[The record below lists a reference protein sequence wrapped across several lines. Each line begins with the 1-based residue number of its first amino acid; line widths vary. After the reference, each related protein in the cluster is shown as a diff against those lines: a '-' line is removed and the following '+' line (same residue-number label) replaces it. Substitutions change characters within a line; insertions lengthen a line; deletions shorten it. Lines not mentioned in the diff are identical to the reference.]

1 MALEDCQAE
10 IVTANNMTESLNV
23 NVGVIQ
29 SDALPFLR
37 FNLVL
42 NYIIKKV
49 AIRGNISTKVVQSN
63 AYTDDVVIITWNLKA
78 SEEALQKLD
87 NTAQEKD

>member
-23 NVGVIQ
+23 NVGVRQ
-29 SDALPFLR
+29 RDALSFLR

-63 AYTDDVVIITWNLKA
+63 AYTDDVIITCNLKA
-78 SEEALQKLD
+78 SKEALQKLD